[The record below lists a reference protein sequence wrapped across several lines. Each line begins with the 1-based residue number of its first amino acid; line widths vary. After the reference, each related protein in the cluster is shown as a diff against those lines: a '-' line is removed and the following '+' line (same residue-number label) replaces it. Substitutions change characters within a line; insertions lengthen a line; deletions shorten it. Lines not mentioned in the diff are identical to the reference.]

1 MAYEFNYKK
10 YQDNQLKQGGFN
22 PDTLTEEQKYVI
34 LEPLEAPENYH
45 CDGEIT
51 PKQAF
56 KGWCKRLRRSGLS
69 ESQFKKAI
77 DLNF

>member
-1 MAYEFNYKK
+1 MAYESNYEQ
-10 YQDNQLKQGGFN
+10 YQRDILRKGGFI
-22 PDTLTEEQKYVI
+22 PDLLTEEQKYVI

>member
-1 MAYEFNYKK
+1 MDFDYEK
-10 YQDNQLKQGGFN
+10 YTDNELTKAGFN
-22 PDTLTEEQKYVI
+22 TDKLTQEQKNVI
-34 LEPLEAPENYH
+34 TEPTEAPENYY

-56 KGWCKRLRRSGLS
+56 KSWCQRLRRSGLN

-77 DLNF
+77 DYNF